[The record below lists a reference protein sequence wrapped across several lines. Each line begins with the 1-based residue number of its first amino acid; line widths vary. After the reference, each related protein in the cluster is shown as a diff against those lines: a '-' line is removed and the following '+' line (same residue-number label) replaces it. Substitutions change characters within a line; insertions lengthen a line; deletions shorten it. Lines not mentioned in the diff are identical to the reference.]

1 MKKGKK
7 IVPQHIP
14 NGQNY
19 TEDSLR
25 ELNSELSKFAYLAL
39 ILYLGS
45 EIGLFNGVPE
55 RMIYSLENWKKKKQ
69 I

>member
-19 TEDSLR
+19 TEESLR

-45 EIGLFNGVPE
+45 EIGLFILSILGEARFNTTGTLD
-55 RMIYSLENWKKKKQ
+55 RK
-69 I
+69 